1 MQGSQVSQVAV
12 ISYELWSRRFA
23 ADPAI
28 VGKTI
33 RIEGKLFSIIGV
45 TQKWFTGMTIGSPP
59 EITIPAGAAQLYDL
73 QSRSALWLF
82 VTGRLNSGDTI
93 ERAQSQLQSFWP
105 HLLET
110 TVPTESTGQRRQS
123 FLAMGL
129 QLDPAA
135 TGANGGANGDLRSK
149 IQRPLYLLLGI
160 VALILLVV
168 CVNLASLTLARASYR
183 RQEIS
188 TRIALGA
195 SPWQAVRQFLV
206 ETLFLS
212 GTGALLALLL
222 SYWGCRFLV
231 FLMTRNQTVPVLLDI
246 RPDWRVFCFAAATAV
261 LTGSSLA

>member
-93 ERAQSQLQSFWP
+93 ERAQLQLQSSG
-105 HLLET
+105 
-110 TVPTESTGQRRQS
+110 PT
-123 FLAMGL
+123 FLK
-129 QLDPAA
+129 P
-135 TGANGGANGDLRSK
+135 RS
-149 IQRPLYLLLGI
+149 
-160 VALILLVV
+160 
-168 CVNLASLTLARASYR
+168 
-183 RQEIS
+183 
-188 TRIALGA
+188 
-195 SPWQAVRQFLV
+195 
-206 ETLFLS
+206 
-212 GTGALLALLL
+212 
-222 SYWGCRFLV
+222 
-231 FLMTRNQTVPVLLDI
+231 
-246 RPDWRVFCFAAATAV
+246 
-261 LTGSSLA
+261 

>member
-1 MQGSQVSQVAV
+1 MQGSQVSKVAV

-33 RIEGKLFSIIGV
+33 RIEGKLFIIIGV

-59 EITIPAGAAQLYDL
+59 EITVPAGAAQLFDL

-93 ERAQSQLQSFWP
+93 EHAQSQLPSFLP

-110 TVPTESTGQRRQS
+110 TVPTESTGQRLQS

-135 TGANGGANGDLRSK
+135 TGANGGANGAPKSR
-149 IQRPLYLLLGI
+149 
-160 VALILLVV
+160 
-168 CVNLASLTLARASYR
+168 
-183 RQEIS
+183 
-188 TRIALGA
+188 
-195 SPWQAVRQFLV
+195 
-206 ETLFLS
+206 
-212 GTGALLALLL
+212 
-222 SYWGCRFLV
+222 CRFTF
-231 FLMTRNQTVPVLLDI
+231 FL
-246 RPDWRVFCFAAATAV
+246 
-261 LTGSSLA
+261 